1 MKAVYSRWLHGNFCN
16 SHAPG
21 IFESYQQELV
31 RLAPLGFRHDEVGG
45 VEKKRIDLRGL
56 YEAQDVH
63 GPARSGRDLL
73 DFLRVH
79 ERVGAILLLVALH
92 HFRTLHDPV
101 AVRAEQRLAQA
112 RLADAMELMK
122 VDPDRP
128 GSRVQA
134 NRDRH
139 EPERDH
145 SFPCCRCHTAIPLA
159 SGEKC
164 TARRDR
170 YDIQLFP
177 YEHE

>member
-73 DFLRVH
+73 DFLRVDEH
-79 ERVGAILLLVALH
+79 VGAILLLVALH
-92 HFRTLHDPV
+92 HFGAFHDPV
-101 AVRAEQRLAQA
+101 AVGAEQRLPQA
-112 RLADAMELMK
+112 RLADAMELVK
-122 VDPDRP
+122 IDPDRP
-128 GSRVQA
+128 GSGVQPDR
-134 NRDRH
+134 NRH
-139 EPERDH
+139 EPERNH
-145 SFPCCRCHTAIPLA
+145 SLPCGRCHTAIPPT
-159 SGEKC
+159 SGNKC

-177 YEHE
+177 YGDE